1 MIRIQV
7 RLRKEQVEALR
18 AMAQAEGVSVAEL
31 IRRGADMVI
40 ARSDSATRAER
51 VRRARSVV
59 GKFESVETDLSEN
72 HDKYLEEDFG

>member
-1 MIRIQV
+1 MDGGTPMIRIQV

-40 ARSDSATRAER
+40 ARGASATRAAR

-59 GKFESVETDLSEN
+59 GN
-72 HDKYLEEDFG
+72 

>member
-40 ARSDSATRAER
+40 ARGDSATRAER

-59 GKFESVETDLSEN
+59 GKFESVEADLSEN